1 MSGRLLITSAL
12 MLVMA
17 GPAFAD
23 CAEELQALDEAVV
36 QAETGASPD
45 AALPATPHQEQ
56 VLEGNQQ
63 GETGEG
69 SGGPSSAGMADVP
82 ATPHQQQ
89 ALQEA
94 PSGEGDLQHP
104 AELVA
109 DAREMAAAGD
119 EEGCMQK
126 VAEVKGL
133 LGIE

>member
-63 GETGEG
+63 GETGER

-94 PSGEGDLQHP
+94 PSGEGDGQHP

>member
-94 PSGEGDLQHP
+94 PSGEGDGQHP